1 MKNPSLNCHL
11 RTRLNE
17 LATSAAIVM
26 LLASNLFAADSKP
39 IQAEGSKHQPF
50 SFVQMCDTQL
60 GMGGYEHDVMTFKL
74 AVKQINAMKPDF
86 VVICGDLVQTAND
99 KSFADF
105 KSIKAGFKLPCHCA
119 AGNHDVGNKPTVES
133 LKRYRETIGKD
144 YYSFENKGYT
154 FVIANTQL
162 WKAPLAGES
171 EKHDAWFKKTL
182 ETARKKNSPAIIVVH
197 YPLFVKEPN
206 EKEIYSNIP
215 QPKRQE
221 ILDLCEQTGVV
232 AFLAGHTHKHITNDY
247 KGIQLVN
254 GETTSKNFDKRPM
267 GFRLWNAGDEKGLR
281 HRFVKLK
288 GMPAPEPTTP
298 GPNSGTK

>member
-1 MKNPSLNCHL
+1 MKKSLSL
-11 RTRLNE
+11 SFPIGAVLFLF
-17 LATSAAIVM
+17 LALSQAPAQIKTS
-26 LLASNLFAADSKP
+26 SK
-39 IQAEGSKHQPF
+39 QQEPF

-74 AVKQINAMKPDF
+74 AVKQINSIKPDF
-86 VVICGDLVQTAND
+86 VVICGDLVQKAND

-105 KSIKAGFKLPCHCA
+105 KAIKAGFVIPCHCA
-119 AGNHDVGNKPTVES
+119 AGNHDVGNKPTPES

-154 FVIANTQL
+154 FIVANTQL

-182 ETARKKNSPAIIVVH
+182 QAAKAKNSPAVIVVH

-206 EKEIYSNIP
+206 EKDNYYNIP

-221 ILDLCEQTGVV
+221 ILDLCVKNGVV
-232 AFLAGHTHKHITNDY
+232 AFLAGHTHKQISNEY
-247 KGIQLVN
+247 KGIQMVN
-254 GETTSKNFDKRPM
+254 GETTSKNFDGRPM
-267 GFRLWNAGDEKGLR
+267 GFRLWNVDDEQGMR
-281 HRFVKLK
+281 HQFVKLE
-288 GMPAPEPTTP
+288 GMPEKEKK
-298 GPNSGTK
+298 SK